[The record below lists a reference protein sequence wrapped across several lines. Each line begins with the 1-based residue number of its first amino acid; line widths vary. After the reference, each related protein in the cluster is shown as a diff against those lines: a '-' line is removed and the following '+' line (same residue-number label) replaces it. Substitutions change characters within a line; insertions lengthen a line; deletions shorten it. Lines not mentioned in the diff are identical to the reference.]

1 MANNQRG
8 FMKNKHRG
16 SNFDDFLK
24 EEGLFEECNAEAVKR
39 VIAFQLEKEL
49 KKQKLT
55 KSQFAKKMK
64 TSRAAVNRL
73 LDPKKTC
80 TLKSLIM
87 AVSALGKHLEI
98 RIA

>member
-1 MANNQRG
+1 
-8 FMKNKHRG
+8 MKNKHRG

>member
-1 MANNQRG
+1 MT
-8 FMKNKHRG
+8 NKHRG
-16 SNFDDFLK
+16 SNFEDFLR
-24 EEGLFEECNAEAVKR
+24 EDGIFEECDAEAVKR

-49 KKQKLT
+49 KKQKIS

-64 TSRAAVNRL
+64 TSRSAVDRL

-80 TLKSLIM
+80 SLKSLIT